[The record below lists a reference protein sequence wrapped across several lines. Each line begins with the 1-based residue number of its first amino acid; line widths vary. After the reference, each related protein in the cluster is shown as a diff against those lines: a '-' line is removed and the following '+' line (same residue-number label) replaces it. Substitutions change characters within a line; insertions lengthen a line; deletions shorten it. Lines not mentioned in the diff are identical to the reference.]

1 MNKKI
6 WRKDR
11 EIMVFVN
18 SAGHQLLSA
27 MDGECEFLKLVEKAF
42 GSKIADLTGV
52 KVFDLD
58 SFSEVVEFEDRFL
71 QSTAFTVALWSRGFI
86 DFSFNLQDIGTMT
99 TSQLLKKICDEKKSL
114 TVNNVLGELSYSY
127 KDDFLNLHLAFRKE
141 QGNII
146 ALLNHDTLLPTFT
159 GETESFEK
167 PDVLPESISPQ
178 YRIGYV
184 KPSLMEKIDNVHEN
198 IGKVGSAGAA
208 LLAMFAG
215 AIAIYEAG
223 VVWDQT
229 VSQECGTNNG
239 SDDKL

>member
-18 SAGHQLLSA
+18 SAGHHLLSA
-27 MDGECEFLKLVEKAF
+27 MDGECVFSKLVEKAF
-42 GSKIADLTGV
+42 VSKIADLTRF

-99 TSQLLKKICDEKKSL
+99 TSQLLKKICDKKKSL

-127 KDDFLNLHLAFRKE
+127 KEDFLKLHLAFHKE
-141 QGNII
+141 QGNIM
-146 ALLNHDTLLPTFT
+146 ALLNHDVLLPTFT
-159 GETESFEK
+159 GETEYFEK
-167 PDVLPESISPQ
+167 SEVLPESISPR

-184 KPSLMEKIDNVHEN
+184 KPSLMEKIENVHEN
-198 IGKVGSAGAA
+198 IGKSAGCALVAIAA
-208 LLAMFAG
+208 G
-215 AIAIYEAG
+215 GIAIYETA
-223 VVWDQT
+223 VVWDKT

-239 SDDKL
+239 